1 MAISFW
7 LLVARKATYSLLSTL
22 FPSPMIAIPKRALI
36 ILAAAVALALL
47 VLVVVRVT
55 VRPDAREH
63 REQVAQSAST
73 IERARVSCNG
83 EQNPEGCFMATV
95 NREARRLHDA
105 SLCTALEGKAFTSCV
120 SLVALDGED
129 PDVCRLLSGKE
140 QKSCADG
147 AYFRL
152 ATGALDLQM
161 CEPITTETLKERC
174 RTNIEREVVRLGQ
187 CSQYGVDDILCS
199 DADEYRRAVASG
211 DPLSCDRFDD
221 DMKESCLFDMSDALQ
236 ADEDLDGLSLGQERE
251 YGTDPAAFDS
261 DGDGLSDGEEVSVYN
276 TNPLERDTDGDGFAD
291 GEEVGNGYNPNGDG
305 RL

>member
-1 MAISFW
+1 MQTKTRNIIYLISALFVVAV
-7 LLVARKATYSLLSTL
+7 LILVIVR
-22 FPSPMIAIPKRALI
+22 
-36 ILAAAVALALL
+36 LA
-47 VLVVVRVT
+47 
-55 VRPDAREH
+55 VRPGAREH
-63 REQVAQSAST
+63 KELVEQSISA
-73 IERARVSCNG
+73 IDRARVSCNG
-83 EQNPEGCFMATV
+83 EQNPEGCFTATI

-105 SLCTALEGKAFTSCV
+105 SLCKALEGKAFTSCV

-161 CEPITTETLKERC
+161 CESITTETLKERC

-187 CSQYGVDDILCS
+187 CSKYGVDDILCS

-211 DPLSCDRFDD
+211 DPLSCDRFNDD
-221 DMKESCLFDMSDALQ
+221 IKELCLFDMGDALQ
-236 ADEDLDGLSLGQERE
+236 ADEDLDGLSLVQERE
-251 YGTDPAAFDS
+251 HGTDSAAYDT
-261 DGDGLSDGEEVSVYN
+261 DRDGLSDGEEVSVYK
-276 TNPLERDTDGDGFAD
+276 TNPLETDTDGDGFAD
-291 GEEVGNGYNPNGDG
+291 GEEVEKGYNPNGDG